1 MSDDE
6 SNPYEEGKRA
16 GLHPLLVLFGVIL
29 VMWVLINLAVPSG
42 KQKQAAGPE
51 ISQVTIEDPDAAP
64 VMYKVQATLTEFN
77 AMSIVVPAQVTTS
90 QVVGLLKQFKQARLS
105 RNLETMLPATSPGH
119 KLGDHAVAD
128 LYIFS
133 DPTYGTPDVVGTLAR
148 GAHAPGNLYP
158 QAIPFEEAMEHVRGH
173 YRIDLNDTSNP
184 DTGSIGFADESG
196 VHSRQY
202 RRIF

>member
-1 MSDDE
+1 MSDED
-6 SNPYEEGKRA
+6 NPYEEGKRA
-16 GLHPLLVLFGVIL
+16 GLHPLIVLFGVII
-29 VMWVLINLAVPSG
+29 VMWLLINLAVPSG

-51 ISQVTIEDPDAAP
+51 ISQVVTEDPDAAP
-64 VMYKVQATLTEFN
+64 VMFKVETTLTEFN

-90 QVVGLLKQFKQARLS
+90 QVVGLLKQFKQARL
-105 RNLETMLPATSPGH
+105 NHTLETMLPATSPGH
-119 KLGDHAVAD
+119 KLGDQAVAD

-133 DPTYGTPDVVGTLAR
+133 EAKYATPDVLGTLAR

-158 QAIPFEEAMEHVRGH
+158 QAIPFEEAMEHVAGH

-184 DTGSIGFADESG
+184 DTGSLGFADDSG

>member
-1 MSDDE
+1 MSNE
-6 SNPYEEGKRA
+6 QNPYEEGKRA
-16 GLHPLLVLFGVIL
+16 GLHPLLVLFGAIL
-29 VMWVLINLAVPSG
+29 IMWLLINLAVPSG

-51 ISQVTIEDPDAAP
+51 ISQIGTEDPDAAP
-64 VMYKVQATLTEFN
+64 VMYKVQTTLTEFN
-77 AMSIVVPAQVTTS
+77 AVSIVVPAQVTTS
-90 QVVGLLKQFKQARLS
+90 QVVGLLKQFQQARLNQTLS
-105 RNLETMLPATSPGH
+105 GVIPATSPGH
-119 KLGDHAVAD
+119 KLGDQAVAD

-133 DPTYGTPDVVGTLAR
+133 DPKYATAEVVGTLAR

-158 QAIPFEEAMEHVRGH
+158 QAIPFEEAMEQVRGH

-184 DTGSIGFADESG
+184 DTGSIGFADDSG

>member
-1 MSDDE
+1 MSDE
-6 SNPYEEGKRA
+6 KNHYEEGKRA
-16 GLHPLLVLFGVIL
+16 GLHPFFVLFGVIL
-29 VMWVLINLAVPSG
+29 GMWFLINLAVPSG

-51 ISQVTIEDPDAAP
+51 ISQVIEDSDAAP

-90 QVVGLLKQFKQARLS
+90 QVFGLLKQFKQARLNQS
-105 RNLETMLPATSPGH
+105 LSSLLPATSPGH
-119 KLGDHAVAD
+119 KLGDQAVAD

-133 DPTYGTPDVVGTLAR
+133 DPKYATPDVVRTLAR
-148 GAHAPGNLYP
+148 GAHAPGDLYP
-158 QAIPFEEAMEHVRGH
+158 QAIPFEEAMEQVRGH
-173 YRIDLNDTSNP
+173 YRIDLSDTSNP

-196 VHSRQY
+196 VHSKQY

>member
-1 MSDDE
+1 MSSE
-6 SNPYEEGKRA
+6 QNPYEEGKRA

-29 VMWVLINLAVPSG
+29 IMWLLINLAVPSG

-51 ISQVTIEDPDAAP
+51 ISQVGLDDPDAAP
-64 VMYKVQATLTEFN
+64 VMYKVQTTLTEFN
-77 AMSIVVPAQVTTS
+77 AVSSVVPAQVTTS
-90 QVVGLLKQFKQARLS
+90 QVVGLLKQFKQARL
-105 RNLETMLPATSPGH
+105 NQTLAGILPATSPGH
-119 KLGDHAVAD
+119 KLGDQAVAD

-133 DPTYGTPDVVGTLAR
+133 DPKYATAEVVGTLAR

-158 QAIPFEEAMEHVRGH
+158 QAISFEEAMEQVRGH

-184 DTGSIGFADESG
+184 DTGSIGFADDSG
-196 VHSRQY
+196 VHSKQY

>member
-1 MSDDE
+1 MSDH
-6 SNPYEEGKRA
+6 NPYQEGKRA
-16 GLHPLLVLFGVIL
+16 GLHPLLVLFGAIL
-29 VMWVLINLAVPSG
+29 VMWLLINLAVPSG
-42 KQKQAAGPE
+42 KQKQAVGPE
-51 ISQVTIEDPDAAP
+51 ISQVVTEDPDAAP
-64 VMYKVQATLTEFN
+64 VMYKVQMTLTEFN

-90 QVVGLLKQFKQARLS
+90 QVVGLLKQFKQARLNQTLPS
-105 RNLETMLPATSPGH
+105 MLPATSPGH
-119 KLGDHAVAD
+119 KLGDQAVAE

-133 DPTYGTPDVVGTLAR
+133 DPKYATQDVVRTLVR
-148 GAHAPGNLYP
+148 GAHAPGDLYP
-158 QAIPFEEAMEHVRGH
+158 QAVPFEEAMEQVRGH

>member
-1 MSDDE
+1 MRNE
-6 SNPYEEGKRA
+6 QNPYEEGKRA

-29 VMWVLINLAVPSG
+29 IMWLLINLAVPSG
-42 KQKQAAGPE
+42 KRKQAAGPE
-51 ISQVTIEDPDAAP
+51 ISQVGLEDPDAAP
-64 VMYKVQATLTEFN
+64 VMYEVQTTLTEFN
-77 AMSIVVPAQVTTS
+77 AISIVVPAQVTIS

-105 RNLETMLPATSPGH
+105 QTLPGILPATSPGH
-119 KLGDHAVAD
+119 KLGDQAVAD

-133 DPTYGTPDVVGTLAR
+133 DPKYATAEVVGTLAR

-158 QAIPFEEAMEHVRGH
+158 QAIPFEEAMEQVRGH

-184 DTGSIGFADESG
+184 DTGSIGFADDSG
-196 VHSRQY
+196 VHSKQY

>member
-1 MSDDE
+1 MSDE
-6 SNPYEEGKRA
+6 PNPYEEGKRA
-16 GLHPLLVLFGVIL
+16 GLHPLIVLFGVIL

-42 KQKQAAGPE
+42 KQKQATGPE
-51 ISQVTIEDPDAAP
+51 ISQVVTEDPDAAP
-64 VMYKVQATLTEFN
+64 VMYKVQTTLIEFN

-90 QVVGLLKQFKQARLS
+90 QVVGLLKQLKQARLN
-105 RNLETMLPATSPGH
+105 RTLDTMLPATSPGH

-133 DPTYGTPDVVGTLAR
+133 DPTYATSEVVGTLAR

-158 QAIPFEEAMEHVRGH
+158 QAIPFEVAMEHVRGH

-184 DTGSIGFADESG
+184 DTGSIGFADESS